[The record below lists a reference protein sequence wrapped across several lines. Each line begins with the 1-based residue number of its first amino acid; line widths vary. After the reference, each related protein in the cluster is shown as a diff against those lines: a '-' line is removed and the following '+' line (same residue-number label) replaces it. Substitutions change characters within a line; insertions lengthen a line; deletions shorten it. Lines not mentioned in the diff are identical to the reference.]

1 MSNDTNHIID
11 AYVLGAACWFED
23 KEKGFITGEVTKVQI
38 KAEEVELEF
47 KDERG
52 RVSLSLGY
60 STRLPAKSKNGKQME
75 R

>member
-23 KEKGFITGEVTKVQI
+23 REKGFVTGEVTKVQI
-38 KAEEVELEF
+38 KGEHVQLAF

-52 RVSLSLGY
+52 RVSPVSIHWRVQRDSMHL
-60 STRLPAKSKNGKQME
+60 
-75 R
+75 